1 MSSPASPNEPR
12 TPSQVGLALAWA
24 FQKLRANFAGFVSLA
39 AVVAVIQLAQQ
50 VALQPLNNIVVDCLD
65 PQSPG
70 QINACSAAI
79 AEGAFTGVSLLV
91 IFTILGLLAT
101 LGVYRA
107 GIRATQGQPPSFAE
121 MFTSENLGKYLLFT
135 IAYIGLSLLGFIACI
150 VPGFLVLFLLQLG
163 PFYVLD
169 KGYGVRQAIRASA
182 QVMSKNLGPAIVMTL
197 LSTLVL
203 VVGGAFYGILT
214 LVTLP
219 FATLFMAHM
228 YRQFNGEAVR

>member
-12 TPSQVGLALAWA
+12 PPSQVGLALAWA
-24 FQKLRANFAGFVSLA
+24 FQKLRANFAGFVALA

-70 QINACSAAI
+70 QINACSATI
-79 AEGAFTGVSLLV
+79 AEGALTGVSLLV
-91 IFTILGLLAT
+91 IFTILGFLAT
-101 LGVYRA
+101 IGVYRA

-135 IAYIGLSLLGFIACI
+135 LAYIGLSVLGFIACI

-169 KGYGVRQAIRASA
+169 RGYGVRQAIKASA
-182 QVMSKNLGPAIVMTL
+182 QAMSKNLGPAIVMTL

-228 YRQFNGEAVR
+228 YRQFNGEVVR

>member
-12 TPSQVGLALAWA
+12 PPSQVGLALAWA
-24 FQKLRANFAGFVSLA
+24 FQKLRANFAGFVALA

-70 QINACSAAI
+70 QINACSATI
-79 AEGAFTGVSLLV
+79 AEGALTGVSLLV
-91 IFTILGLLAT
+91 IFTILGFLAT
-101 LGVYRA
+101 IGVYRA

-135 IAYIGLSLLGFIACI
+135 LAYIGLSVLGFIACI

-169 KGYGVRQAIRASA
+169 RGYGVRQAIKASA
-182 QVMSKNLGPAIVMTL
+182 QAMSKNLGPAIVMTL

>member
-1 MSSPASPNEPR
+1 M
-12 TPSQVGLALAWA
+12 GLALSWAWA
-24 FQKLRANFAGFVSLA
+24 KLRVNFTGFVALA
-39 AVVAVIQLAQQ
+39 AVVAAIQLAQQ
-50 VALQPLNNIVVDCLD
+50 VAIQPINNILVDCLD

-79 AEGAFTGVSLLV
+79 ADGAFTGVSLLV
-91 IFTILGLLAT
+91 IFTLLGFLAT
-101 LGVYRA
+101 IGVYRA

-135 IAYIGLSLLGFIACI
+135 LAYIGLAILGFIACI

-169 KGYGVRQAIRASA
+169 KGYGVRQAIKASA
-182 QVMSKNLGPAIVMTL
+182 SAMSKNFGPAVVMTL

-203 VVGGAFYGILT
+203 IVGGAFYGILT

-228 YRQFNGEAVR
+228 YRQFNGEAIR